1 MLGTTKNCQLKC
13 FFATN
18 WCKCKWNLHNV
29 NTFSHFSQGQPL
41 RHRIACIAYFSLG
54 YSFFMVL
61 VYNSKLHHCAEEAS
75 HLRVTVQD
83 VNECE
88 KCKKPIKARNGDKW
102 RRHQK
107 KKICGFVRVCMCD
120 MYELTVIFQAHIF
133 KRKTHEKSSI
143 KTGLGIVRQVQRQQ
157 KHFVYCCNC
166 YAMHLIC
173 VRFICNM
180 YVSMSASM
188 QINI

>member
-1 MLGTTKNCQLKC
+1 MFSFLFNIFRIYTILKLWRKLQKVVCTMLGTTKNCQLKC

-29 NTFSHFSQGQPL
+29 NTFSHFFQGQPL

-107 KKICGFVRVCMCD
+107 KKKNVVLYVFACVICMSW
-120 MYELTVIFQAHIF
+120 QWSSKHIF
-133 KRKTHEKSSI
+133 LNEKPTKR
-143 KTGLGIVRQVQRQQ
+143 VQS
-157 KHFVYCCNC
+157 KP
-166 YAMHLIC
+166 
-173 VRFICNM
+173 
-180 YVSMSASM
+180 VSV
-188 QINI
+188 

>member
-1 MLGTTKNCQLKC
+1 MFSFLFNIFRIYTILKLWRKLQKVVCTMLGTTKNCQLKC

-41 RHRIACIAYFSLG
+41 RHRIACIAYFSLD

-83 VNECE
+83 SSTNAKSVKSPLKQGMETSDE
-88 KCKKPIKARNGDKW
+88 DT
-102 RRHQK
+102 K
-107 KKICGFVRVCMCD
+107 KKKKMWFCTCLHVW
-120 MYELTVIFQAHIF
+120 
-133 KRKTHEKSSI
+133 
-143 KTGLGIVRQVQRQQ
+143 
-157 KHFVYCCNC
+157 
-166 YAMHLIC
+166 
-173 VRFICNM
+173 
-180 YVSMSASM
+180 YVWADSDLPSTYF
-188 QINI
+188 